1 MRYVTVHLE
10 REISTLKK
18 KLLLLGAMVEE
29 SLSSSVKAIE
39 KTDSGI
45 ARQVIE
51 GDSLIDDM
59 EVQIEE
65 DCLKILALYQPVAG
79 DLRFIV
85 AVLKINNDLER
96 IGDLAVNIAERA
108 LTMAGQPRIHHGLW
122 DFFDDMQTKTR
133 ASVKKSL
140 DALVNLDVK
149 LAQKV
154 RDDDDEVD
162 AINRIAYDQ
171 TKVLLATKPE
181 WIEMLVPLVNVFRH
195 LERVADQ
202 STNIAEDVIYM
213 CQGQIVRHRPDLNG
227 TTEHQQQS

>member
-1 MRYVTVHLE
+1 MTVHLE
-10 REISTLKK
+10 REISNLKK
-18 KLLLLGAMVEE
+18 RLLLLGAAVEE
-29 SLSSSVKAIE
+29 SLRSSVKAVA
-39 KTDSGI
+39 DGNSGI
-45 ARQVIE
+45 ARTVIE
-51 GDSLIDDM
+51 GDSLIDEM

-65 DCLKILALYQPVAG
+65 ECLKILALYQPVAG

-108 LTMAGQPRIHHGLW
+108 VTLAGQPKIQHGLW
-122 DFFDDMQTKTR
+122 DFYDDMQTKTR
-133 ASVKKSL
+133 AMVKNSL
-140 DALVNLDVK
+140 DSLVNLDVK

-154 RDDDDEVD
+154 RDADDEVD
-162 AINRIAYDQ
+162 SINEIAYD
-171 TKVLLATKPE
+171 KFKILLATKPA

-202 STNIAEDVIYM
+202 STNIAEDVIYL

-227 TTEHQQQS
+227 REHQE

>member
-1 MRYVTVHLE
+1 VTVHLE
-10 REISTLKK
+10 REISNLKK
-18 KLLLLGAMVEE
+18 QLLLLGSAVEE
-29 SLSSSVKAIE
+29 SLRASVKAVE
-39 KTDSGI
+39 EGNSGI
-45 ARQVIE
+45 ARQVID
-51 GDSLIDDM
+51 GDAQIDEM

-65 DCLKILALYQPVAG
+65 ECLKVLALYQPVAG

-108 LTMAGQPRIHHGLW
+108 VTLAGQPKIHHGLW
-122 DFFDDMQTKTR
+122 DFFDDMQSKTR
-133 ASVKKSL
+133 AMVKNSL
-140 DALVNLDVK
+140 DALVNLDIK
-149 LAQKV
+149 LAQQV

-162 AINRIAYDQ
+162 TINRIAYD
-171 TKVLLATKPE
+171 KFKLLLVSKPE
-181 WIEMLVPLVNVFRH
+181 WIEMLVPMVNIFRH

-227 TTEHQQQS
+227 TNK

>member
-1 MRYVTVHLE
+1 VTVHLE
-10 REISTLKK
+10 REIANLKK
-18 KLLLLGAMVEE
+18 QLLSLGAMVED
-29 SLSSSVKAIE
+29 SLRQAVKAVSE
-39 KTDSGI
+39 GNSGI
-45 ARQVIE
+45 ANKVIE
-51 GDSLIDDM
+51 GDVEIDHM
-59 EVQIEE
+59 EVEVEE
-65 DCLKILALYQPVAG
+65 ECLKVLALYQPVAT

-108 LTMAGQPRIHHGLW
+108 VTLAGKRQIEHGLW
-122 DFFDDMQTKTR
+122 DFFNDMQAKSR
-133 ASVKKSL
+133 SMVKDSL
-140 DALVNLDVK
+140 DSLVNLDVK

-162 AINRIAYDQ
+162 SINRIAYDQ

-181 WIEMLVPLVNVFRH
+181 WIETLVPMVNVFRH

-202 STNIAEDVIYM
+202 ATNIAEDVIYM

-227 TTEHQQQS
+227 TNQ